1 MFKYALIDLNSTEF
15 FDSED
20 EARERADE
28 WLSAGIEQAEVAIK
42 DADDETLSRWE
53 QVSDFYYQND
63 DITDQI
69 RIYKIDTDIF
79 DEELDFRAGLKIME
93 AGYKDDSGVE
103 RIETVYTDIHS
114 LFSDEELENLNDYY
128 KQSSYDDDE

>member
-1 MFKYALIDLNSTEF
+1 MFKYALIDLNDTEF

-28 WLSAGIEQAEVAIK
+28 WLSANIEQAEVAIK
-42 DADDETLSRWE
+42 DANGETLSQWE
-53 QVSDFYYQND
+53 RVSDFYYQND
-63 DITDQI
+63 DITEQI

-79 DEELDFRAGLKIME
+79 DEELDSRPGLKIME
-93 AGYKDDSGVE
+93 AGYKNGSGVE

-114 LFSDEELENLNDYY
+114 LFSDSELKELNDYY
-128 KQSSYDDDE
+128 NDEY

>member
-1 MFKYALIDLNSTEF
+1 MFKYALIDLNNTEF

-53 QVSDFYYQND
+53 QVSGFYYQND

-79 DEELDFRAGLKIME
+79 DEELDFGAGLKIME
-93 AGYKDDSGVE
+93 AGYKDGSGVE

-114 LFSDEELENLNDYY
+114 LFSDEELEDLNDYY
-128 KQSSYDDDE
+128 KQSSDDDDE

>member
-1 MFKYALIDLNSTEF
+1 MFKYALIDLNNTEF
-15 FDSED
+15 FNSED

-28 WLSAGIEQAEVAIK
+28 WLSADIEQAEAAIK
-42 DADDETLSRWE
+42 DADCETLSQWE
-53 QVSDFYYQND
+53 QVSGFYYQND

-93 AGYKDDSGVE
+93 AGYKDGSGVE

-128 KQSSYDDDE
+128 KQSSDDDDE